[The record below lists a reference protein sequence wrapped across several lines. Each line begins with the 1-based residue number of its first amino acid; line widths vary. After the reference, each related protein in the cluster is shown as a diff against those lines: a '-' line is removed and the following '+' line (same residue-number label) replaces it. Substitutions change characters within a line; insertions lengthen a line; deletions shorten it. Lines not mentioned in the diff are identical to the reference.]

1 MLDPNSN
8 TAGNLGT
15 VLIVEDEI
23 LVRLSISAYLRECGF
38 RVIEAM
44 NEDEAIIVLSE
55 PDMKID
61 TVLSDV
67 EMPGTMDGFGLSQ
80 WMRANTPD
88 IPIILAGSPARA
100 ADAAGDLCESGP
112 MLAKPYEPKIL
123 LDQIRRILA
132 EGKRA
137 ANRPLKGEAEE

>member
-1 MLDPNSN
+1 MLDPNSD
-8 TAGNLGT
+8 TVGNLET
-15 VLIVEDEI
+15 VLLVEDEI
-23 LVRLSISAYLRECGF
+23 LIRISISAYLRECGF
-38 RVIEAM
+38 RVYEAM
-44 NEDEAIIVLSE
+44 NADEAIIVLNE

-61 TVLSDV
+61 TVLSDI

-80 WMRANTPD
+80 WMRANKPG

-100 ADAAGDLCESGP
+100 ADVAGDLCESGP
-112 MLAKPYEPKIL
+112 MLAKPYEPQML

-137 ANRPLKGEAEE
+137 ADRPLKGEAEE